1 MRELDQCPPTEIHA
15 GSHDDTGDTGD
26 TDTSTDAPSTDAA
39 GKVNAAMHPALD
51 KVRVRIP

>member
-15 GSHDDTGDTGD
+15 GSHDDTGDT
-26 TDTSTDAPSTDAA
+26 DTSTDAPSIDAA